1 MEVVVS
7 ITCRK
12 FSRREGPGVVVDDTG
27 PTFQERYAEARS
39 RLTPS
44 EKKIGEYLLRNPDE
58 VLSSSAL
65 RIAEATGT
73 SDASVVRTV
82 KGLGYHGLRELKKEF
97 LGSVL
102 RRRSP
107 SATLGHNIDRIQ
119 ANKRPAEKMLAD
131 SLEILEAFNQEFDLE
146 AFDRCVDALASARRI
161 YTYGLGPGSMV
172 SGFLAIHLKRV
183 GFDAEAMML
192 AGYRLADDLLTLTED
207 DCVVLVAPYHQT
219 TEVEVIVDHARAVGA
234 SVVLITEALG
244 LSLQDRVDIII
255 KTPPTIS
262 NVASEHL
269 APFVF
274 SYVLTMQ
281 LASRQE
287 GASVKRNQLFN
298 DLSARFTGS
307 PDFPSPAFLVDET
320 DATSAD

>member
-1 MEVVVS
+1 MEMVAS

-12 FSRREGPGVVVDDTG
+12 FPRREGPGAVVEDAG
-27 PTFQERYAEARS
+27 PTFQERYADARP

-58 VLSSSAL
+58 VLGSSAL

-73 SDASVVRTV
+73 SDASVIRTV
-82 KGLGYHGLRELKKEF
+82 KGLGYQGLPELKKEF
-97 LGSVL
+97 LGNVL

-119 ANKRPAEKMLAD
+119 SNKRPAERMLTD
-131 SLEILEAFNQEFDLE
+131 SIDILNAFRQEFDHE
-146 AFDRCVDALASARRI
+146 AFDRCVDALAGARRI

-172 SGFLAIHLKRV
+172 SGFLALQLKRV

-207 DCVVLVAPYHQT
+207 DCVVLMAPYHQT
-219 TEVEVIVDHARAVGA
+219 TEVEVIVDHAKAVGA
-234 SVVLITEALG
+234 VVVLVTEALG

-262 NVASEHL
+262 NVVSEHMV
-269 APFVF
+269 PFVF
-274 SYVLTMQ
+274 SYALTMQ

-287 GASVKRNQLFN
+287 ETSVKHNKLFN
-298 DLSARFTGS
+298 ELSARFTGS
-307 PDFPSPAFLVDET
+307 LDFPSPAFLVDEADT
-320 DATSAD
+320 TSAD

>member
-1 MEVVVS
+1 MVAS
-7 ITCRK
+7 IVIKK
-12 FSRREGPGVVVDDTG
+12 FSRREGRGAVVEDTG
-27 PTFQERYAEARS
+27 PTFQERYADAGP

-58 VLSSSAL
+58 VLGSSAL

-73 SDASVVRTV
+73 SDASVIRTV
-82 KGLGYHGLRELKKEF
+82 KGLGYQGLPELKKEF

-119 ANKRPAEKMLAD
+119 SNKRPAEKMLTD
-131 SLEILEAFNQEFDLE
+131 SIDILNAFRHEFDHE
-146 AFDRCVDALASARRI
+146 AFDRCVDALGSARRI

-172 SGFLAIHLKRV
+172 SGFLALHLKRV
-183 GFDAEAMML
+183 GLDAEAMML
-192 AGYRLADDLLTLTED
+192 AGYRLADDLLTLSGD
-207 DCVVLVAPYHQT
+207 DAVVLVAPYHQT
-219 TEVEVIVDHARAVGA
+219 TEVEVVVDHAKAVGA
-234 SVVLITEALG
+234 VVVLVTEALG
-244 LSLQDRVDIII
+244 LSLQDRVDIVI

-262 NVASEHL
+262 NVVSEHMV
-269 APFVF
+269 PFVF

-287 GASVKRNQLFN
+287 GASVKRNKLFN
-298 DLSARFTGS
+298 ELSARFTGS
-307 PDFPSPAFLVDET
+307 LDFPSPAFLVDET
-320 DATSAD
+320 DTESAD